1 MPDVALDLSRVVFA
15 KTAVGQQEIQTR
27 SLGLGPLPRRL
38 LVLIDGK
45 RSGQELATFVA
56 GHDVNEL
63 LDQLREKAC
72 IESVAPIQPAP
83 VAVTNLKSHSTDDA
97 ASNQTVATAL
107 AGLPA
112 PETRNAEDI
121 EKARSFMVNTVN
133 YVFGQNTRMVML
145 EAIFECQTA
154 QALRLIYPKW
164 VELMSSNK
172 DGIKRLPE
180 LQLQLL
186 KVL

>member
-27 SLGLGPLPRRL
+27 SLGLGPLQRRL
-38 LVLIDGK
+38 LVLVDGK
-45 RSGQELATFVA
+45 RSGQELAAFVA
-56 GHDVNEL
+56 GHNVNEL

-72 IESVAPIQPAP
+72 VESVTPIQPTP
-83 VAVTNLKSHSTDDA
+83 VAMTDLKIRSATGAIPSSTA
-97 ASNQTVATAL
+97 ETAL

-164 VELMSSNK
+164 VELMLSNK